1 MSVVGADLEE
11 ENSSFQEGHKTLI
24 LSLCFFYGAKTLIC
38 GGKDISAGL
47 VGEHSLSWG
56 KTRKGERI
64 FSGRGT
70 ELKIAASMNKIIP
83 LRSRDLVYA

>member
-11 ENSSFQEGHKTLI
+11 ENSSSQEGHKTLI
-24 LSLCFFYGAKTLIC
+24 LSLCFYGAKTLIC
-38 GGKDISAGL
+38 EGKDISAGL

-70 ELKIAASMNKIIP
+70 ELKIAASVNKIIP